1 MEMTE
6 KNHLDIDRRKFMRR
20 AAAAS
25 AITLGV
31 AGSSGN
37 AVARSTPASEARAD
51 SLLAT
56 YGGEVLSLL
65 EDEGILSDRSDL
77 PTAVGND
84 FRGVTKGHEGATVF
98 EMSSGA
104 EELHVVKEVEAGK
117 LTVTVQPEKDR
128 AFAILDTGEDVVGF
142 NAEQGVY
149 DFETQATCSCTNL
162 LCDSNTRSEKC
173 CGEYDC
179 YYLCGC

>member
-1 MEMTE
+1 MTE
-6 KNHLDIDRRKFMRR
+6 KNSLGIDRRKFVKR

-31 AGSSGN
+31 AGSSGS
-37 AVARSTPASEARAD
+37 AVARSVPASEGRAD
-51 SLLAT
+51 SLLASH
-56 YGGEVLSLL
+56 GGEVLSLL
-65 EDEGILSDRSDL
+65 EEEGVLSDRSEL

-84 FRGVTKGHEGATVF
+84 FRGVAKGREGATVF
-98 EMSSGA
+98 EMSGGA

-117 LTVTVQPEKDR
+117 LTVTVQPEQDR
-128 AFAILDTGEDVVGF
+128 AFAILDTGDDVVGF

-149 DFETQATCSCTNL
+149 DFEAQATCTCTNL
-162 LCDSNTRSEKC
+162 LCSSGTRSDKC
-173 CGEYDC
+173 CGKHDC